1 MPFLSPRSSQLMRP
15 ILERNQELISCG
27 QELISCGL
35 HTADHWIVP
44 FLDLIWHNNIADHG
58 VVISRSAVLF
68 GLIYIPISSGIV
80 LFGLIYVPISSG
92 IVLFGFIYTPISSG
106 IV

>member
-1 MPFLSPRSSQLMRP
+1 MRP